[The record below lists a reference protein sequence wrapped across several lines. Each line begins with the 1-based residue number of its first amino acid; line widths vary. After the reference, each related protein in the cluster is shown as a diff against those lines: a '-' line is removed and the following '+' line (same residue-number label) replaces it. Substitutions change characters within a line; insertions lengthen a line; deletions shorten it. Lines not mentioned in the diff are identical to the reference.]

1 MKKWVGELEIS
12 SSRIGNS
19 HTSGGSSSEIE
30 RDRESSRE
38 LEKGRKRSRE
48 VERNRERSRYVQ
60 KKSHSLSFAFTQSR
74 AFCDYMIELT
84 RRAHTSGTKIFG
96 TIFKF
101 CFGRRNI
108 EPSLSLV
115 LRCCVGHCIIATCC
129 FLSLAVQAS
138 ALIAK
143 QTPTN

>member
-1 MKKWVGELEIS
+1 
-12 SSRIGNS
+12 
-19 HTSGGSSSEIE
+19 
-30 RDRESSRE
+30 
-38 LEKGRKRSRE
+38 
-48 VERNRERSRYVQ
+48 
-60 KKSHSLSFAFTQSR
+60 
-74 AFCDYMIELT
+74 MIELT

-115 LRCCVGHCIIATCC
+115 PRCCVGHCIIATCC